1 MGVQPLSS
9 AWSGIYPHG
18 ELSLTDIR
26 HTYTIFVVIIGVFS
40 FEMGYCRWKLDVNK
54 KPVNTDQKLK
64 YQYISLVNL
73 WIAILAVTS
82 IVIMSVLIYGLNIFL
97 SLRDGIAF
105 NDSQGAEMSRT
116 EAQLVING
124 IRALAAVL
132 LFISLYKMKIEKLK
146 NSHKK
151 RKFILLAVI
160 FLIFLNLFVSN
171 PLNAPRLWSGSVFL
185 TSLFILLKWNNSI
198 SYRRWAIGACLSL
211 LLLFSGTDPRRI
223 FSQTLVKGEEVTLDN
238 TLKSISEGI
247 SSLPYDSNF
256 DAFQIV
262 SYTTLY
268 TAEKGYS
275 WGYQTLLPIFFWV
288 PRSLWPGKP
297 IGTSDVVGE
306 FAGFY
311 SINVSSPLWTE
322 GYINFG
328 LIGVILFLYF
338 FGRAARV
345 CDHYLSSLTIKS
357 AFQTIISSYFAANTL
372 ILLRGDLTSGT
383 MYLQMIIV
391 FSLIFLFF
399 FRKEIDLSDKTI

>member
-1 MGVQPLSS
+1 
-9 AWSGIYPHG
+9 
-18 ELSLTDIR
+18 
-26 HTYTIFVVIIGVFS
+26 
-40 FEMGYCRWKLDVNK
+40 
-54 KPVNTDQKLK
+54 
-64 YQYISLVNL
+64 
-73 WIAILAVTS
+73 
-82 IVIMSVLIYGLNIFL
+82 
-97 SLRDGIAF
+97 
-105 NDSQGAEMSRT
+105 
-116 EAQLVING
+116 
-124 IRALAAVL
+124 
-132 LFISLYKMKIEKLK
+132 
-146 NSHKK
+146 
-151 RKFILLAVI
+151 
-160 FLIFLNLFVSN
+160 
-171 PLNAPRLWSGSVFL
+171 
-185 TSLFILLKWNNSI
+185 
-198 SYRRWAIGACLSL
+198 
-211 LLLFSGTDPRRI
+211 LLFSGTDPRRI